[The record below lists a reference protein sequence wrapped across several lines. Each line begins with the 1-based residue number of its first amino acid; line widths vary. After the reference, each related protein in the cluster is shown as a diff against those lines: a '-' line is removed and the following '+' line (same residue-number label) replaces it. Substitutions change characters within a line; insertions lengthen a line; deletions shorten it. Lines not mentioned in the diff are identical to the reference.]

1 VVQIRHAWREA
12 SDIVPYWL
20 SEFGISWLVG
30 DSFLEL
36 YIYMITCSE
45 AKQLEKSYSPNLMLY
60 SN

>member
-1 VVQIRHAWREA
+1 MHEEKPMI
-12 SDIVPYWL
+12 L
-20 SEFGISWLVG
+20 SHIGFQNLVFHG
-30 DSFLEL
+30 WWEILFWS